1 MLYAK
6 VIMKRIGVLTSGGDC
21 PGLNACIR
29 AVVRT
34 ASYYNI
40 EVIGFMRGFKGLI
53 DNDYKVLDYKSVAG
67 ILQRGGTILL
77 TAREPRFKEYS
88 YRKKAFENIKNLGID
103 ALFVIGGNGSFQG
116 AYLLHKDFDLNVIG
130 IPKTIDN
137 DIYGTEYAIGFD
149 TAVNNA
155 MEAIDKIKD
164 TTMSHERVFIVEVMG
179 RDSGFIALEVGMAT
193 GAEIT
198 LIPEYP
204 LPIHVIEEKILKA
217 KEMGK
222 GFAII
227 VLAEGVASAKELAEI
242 LNQRLKDKSIGE
254 IRYQVL
260 GYIQR
265 GGSPSAYD
273 RIMASKFGVFAVEK
287 YMEGNKNFMVAY
299 EDGQLK
305 IKPLEI
311 SFGKI
316 RIPNIQEYEINNIL
330 SL

>member
-1 MLYAK
+1 
-6 VIMKRIGVLTSGGDC
+6 MKRIGLLTSGGDC

-34 ASYYNI
+34 ASYYGLEI
-40 EVIGFMRGFKGLI
+40 VGFIRGFKGLVN
-53 DNDYKVLDYKSVAG
+53 NDFKILDYKSVAG

-77 TAREPRFKEYS
+77 TAREPRFKDYQ
-88 YRKKAFENIKNLGID
+88 YRKKAYENIKKLGID
-103 ALFVIGGNGSFQG
+103 AMFVIGGNGSFQG
-116 AYLLHKDFDLNVIG
+116 AYLLQKEFGLNVIG

-137 DIYGTEYAIGFD
+137 DIFGTEYSIGFD

-179 RDSGFIALEVGMAT
+179 RDSGFIALEVGLAT

-204 LPIHVIEEKILKA
+204 LPLHIVEEKILKA
-217 KEMGK
+217 KSMGK

-227 VLAEGVASAKELAEI
+227 VVAEGVTSAKELAEI
-242 LNQRLKDKSIGE
+242 LTQRLKDKDIGE

-265 GGSPSAYD
+265 GGSPTAYD

-287 YMEGNKNFMVAY
+287 YVAGEKNFMVAF
-299 EDGQLK
+299 ENGSVVL
-305 IKPLEI
+305 KPLEV

-316 RIPNIQEYEINNIL
+316 RVPNIKEYEINNIL

>member
-1 MLYAK
+1 
-6 VIMKRIGVLTSGGDC
+6 MKRIGLLTSGGDC

-34 ASYYNI
+34 ASYYGL
-40 EVIGFMRGFKGLI
+40 ETVGFIRGFKGLV
-53 DNDYKVLDYKSVAG
+53 DNDFKILDYKSVAG
-67 ILQRGGTILL
+67 ILQRGGTVLL
-77 TAREPRFKEYS
+77 TAREPRFKDYQ
-88 YRKKAFENIKNLGID
+88 YRKKAYENIKKLGID

-116 AYLLHKDFDLNVIG
+116 AYLLQKEFGLNVIG

-137 DIYGTEYAIGFD
+137 DIFGTEYSIGFD

-179 RDSGFIALEVGMAT
+179 RDSGFIALEVGLAT

-204 LPIHVIEEKILKA
+204 LPLHIVEEKILKA
-217 KEMGK
+217 KSMGK

-227 VLAEGVASAKELAEI
+227 VVAEGVASAKELAEI
-242 LNQRLKDKSIGE
+242 LTERLKDKDIGE

-265 GGSPSAYD
+265 GGSPTAYD

-287 YMEGNKNFMVAY
+287 YVAGEKNFMVAF
-299 EDGQLK
+299 ENGSVVS
-305 IKPLEI
+305 KPLEV

-316 RIPNIQEYEINNIL
+316 RVPNIKEYEINNIL

>member
-1 MLYAK
+1 
-6 VIMKRIGVLTSGGDC
+6 MKKIGLITSGGDC

-34 ASYYNI
+34 ANYYGI
-40 EVIGFMRGFKGLI
+40 QTIGFIRGFKGLI
-53 DNDYKVLDYKSVAG
+53 ENDYTILDYKSVAG

-77 TAREPRFKEYS
+77 TAREPRFKDYEF
-88 YRKKAFENIKNLGID
+88 RKKAYENIKSLDID

-116 AYLLHKDFDLNVIG
+116 AYLLQKEFGLNVIG

-137 DIYGTEYAIGFD
+137 DIFGTQYAIGFD

-155 MEAIDKIKD
+155 MESIDKIKD
-164 TTMSHERVFIVEVMG
+164 TTMSHERIFIVEVMG

-204 LPIHVIEEKILKA
+204 LPLHVIEEKILKA
-217 KEMGK
+217 KKMEK

-242 LNQRLKDKSIGE
+242 LNERLKDKDVGE

-265 GGSPSAYD
+265 GGSPTAYD

-287 YMEGNKNFMVAY
+287 YMEGEKNFMVAF
-299 EDGQLK
+299 EDGK
-305 IKPLEI
+305 ILSKPLEI

-316 RIPNIQEYEINNIL
+316 RVPNIKEYEINNIL

>member
-1 MLYAK
+1 
-6 VIMKRIGVLTSGGDC
+6 MKRIGLLTSGGDC

-34 ASYYNI
+34 ASYYGL
-40 EVIGFMRGFKGLI
+40 ETVGFIRGFKGLV
-53 DNDYKVLDYKSVAG
+53 DNDFKILDYKSVAG
-67 ILQRGGTILL
+67 ILQRGGTVLL
-77 TAREPRFKEYS
+77 TAREPRFKDYQ
-88 YRKKAFENIKNLGID
+88 YRKKAYENIKKLGID

-116 AYLLHKDFDLNVIG
+116 AYLLQKEFGLNVIG

-137 DIYGTEYAIGFD
+137 DIFGTEYSIGFD

-179 RDSGFIALEVGMAT
+179 RDSGFIALEVGLAT

-204 LPIHVIEEKILKA
+204 LPLHIVEEKILKA
-217 KEMGK
+217 KSMGK

-227 VLAEGVASAKELAEI
+227 VVAEGVASAKELAEI
-242 LNQRLKDKSIGE
+242 LTERLKDKDIGE

-265 GGSPSAYD
+265 GGSPTAYD

-287 YMEGNKNFMVAY
+287 YVAGEKNFMVAF
-299 EDGQLK
+299 ENGSVVL
-305 IKPLEI
+305 KPLEV

-316 RIPNIQEYEINNIL
+316 RVPNIKEYEINNIL

>member
-1 MLYAK
+1 
-6 VIMKRIGVLTSGGDC
+6 MKRIGLLTSGGDC

-34 ASYYNI
+34 ASYYGLEI
-40 EVIGFMRGFKGLI
+40 VGFIRGFKGLV
-53 DNDYKVLDYKSVAG
+53 DNDFKILDYKSVAG

-77 TAREPRFKEYS
+77 TAREPRFKDYK
-88 YRKKAFENIKNLGID
+88 YRKKAYENIKKLGID

-116 AYLLHKDFDLNVIG
+116 AYLLQKEFGLNVIG

-137 DIYGTEYAIGFD
+137 DIFGTEYSIGFD

-179 RDSGFIALEVGMAT
+179 RDSGFIALEVGLAT

-204 LPIHVIEEKILKA
+204 LPLHIVEEKILKA
-217 KEMGK
+217 KSMGK

-227 VLAEGVASAKELAEI
+227 VVAEGVASAKELAEI
-242 LNQRLKDKSIGE
+242 LTERLKDKDIGE

-265 GGSPSAYD
+265 GGSPTAYD

-287 YMEGNKNFMVAY
+287 YVAGEKNFMVAF
-299 EDGQLK
+299 ENGSVVS
-305 IKPLEI
+305 KPLEV

-316 RIPNIQEYEINNIL
+316 RVPNIKEYEINNIL

>member
-1 MLYAK
+1 
-6 VIMKRIGVLTSGGDC
+6 MKRIGLLTSGGDC

-34 ASYYNI
+34 ASYYGL
-40 EVIGFMRGFKGLI
+40 ETVGFIRGFKGLV
-53 DNDYKVLDYKSVAG
+53 DNDFKILDYKSVAG
-67 ILQRGGTILL
+67 ILQRGGTVLL
-77 TAREPRFKEYS
+77 TAREPRFKDYQ
-88 YRKKAFENIKNLGID
+88 YRKKAYENIKKLGID

-116 AYLLHKDFDLNVIG
+116 AYLLQKEFGLNVIG

-137 DIYGTEYAIGFD
+137 DIFGTDYSIGFD

-179 RDSGFIALEVGMAT
+179 RDSGFIALEVGLAT

-204 LPIHVIEEKILKA
+204 LPLHIVEEKILKA
-217 KEMGK
+217 KSMGK

-227 VLAEGVASAKELAEI
+227 VVAEGVASAKELAEI
-242 LNQRLKDKSIGE
+242 LTQRLKDKDIGE

-265 GGSPSAYD
+265 GGSPTAYD

-287 YMEGNKNFMVAY
+287 YVAGEKNFMVAF
-299 EDGQLK
+299 ENGSVVL
-305 IKPLEI
+305 KPLEV

-316 RIPNIQEYEINNIL
+316 RVPNIKEYEINNIL

>member
-1 MLYAK
+1 
-6 VIMKRIGVLTSGGDC
+6 MKRIGLLTSGGDC

-34 ASYYNI
+34 ASYYGL
-40 EVIGFMRGFKGLI
+40 ETVGFIRGFKGLV
-53 DNDYKVLDYKSVAG
+53 DNDFKILDYKSVAG

-77 TAREPRFKEYS
+77 TAREPRFKDYQ
-88 YRKKAFENIKNLGID
+88 YRKKAYENIKKLGID

-116 AYLLHKDFDLNVIG
+116 AYLLQKEFGLNVIG

-137 DIYGTEYAIGFD
+137 DIFGTEYSIGFD

-179 RDSGFIALEVGMAT
+179 RDSGFIALEVGLAT

-204 LPIHVIEEKILKA
+204 LPLHIVEEKILKA
-217 KEMGK
+217 KSMGK

-227 VLAEGVASAKELAEI
+227 VVAEGVASAKELAEI
-242 LNQRLKDKSIGE
+242 LTERLKDKDIGE

-265 GGSPSAYD
+265 GGSPTAYD

-287 YMEGNKNFMVAY
+287 YVAGEKNFMVAF
-299 EDGQLK
+299 ENGSVVS
-305 IKPLEI
+305 KPLEV

-316 RIPNIQEYEINNIL
+316 RVPNIKEYEINNIL

>member
-1 MLYAK
+1 
-6 VIMKRIGVLTSGGDC
+6 MKKIGLLTSGGDC

-34 ASYYNI
+34 ANYYGI
-40 EVIGFMRGFKGLI
+40 QTVGFIRGFRGLVE
-53 DNDYKVLDYKSVAG
+53 NDYKILDYKSVAG
-67 ILQRGGTILL
+67 ILQKGGTILL
-77 TAREPRFKEYS
+77 TAREPRFKDYQ
-88 YRKKAFENIKNLGID
+88 YRKKAYENIKSLGID
-103 ALFVIGGNGSFQG
+103 TLIVIGGNGSFQG
-116 AYLLHKDFDLNVIG
+116 SYLLSKEFGLNVIG

-204 LPIHVIEEKILKA
+204 LPLHVIEEKILKA
-217 KEMGK
+217 KKMEK

-242 LNQRLKDKSIGE
+242 LSERLKDKDVGE

-265 GGSPSAYD
+265 GGSPTAFD
-273 RIMASKFGVFAVEK
+273 RIIASKFGVYAVENYIK
-287 YMEGNKNFMVAY
+287 GEKNFMVCL
-299 EDGQLK
+299 ENGRILS
-305 IKPLEI
+305 KPLEV
-311 SFGKI
+311 SFG
-316 RIPNIQEYEINNIL
+316 RVRVPNIQEYEINNIL

>member
-1 MLYAK
+1 
-6 VIMKRIGVLTSGGDC
+6 MKRIGLLTSGGDC

-34 ASYYNI
+34 ASYYGL
-40 EVIGFMRGFKGLI
+40 ETVGFIRGFKGLV
-53 DNDYKVLDYKSVAG
+53 DNDFKILDYKSVAG
-67 ILQRGGTILL
+67 ILQRGGTVLL
-77 TAREPRFKEYS
+77 TAREPRFKDYQ
-88 YRKKAFENIKNLGID
+88 YRKKAYENIKKLGID

-116 AYLLHKDFDLNVIG
+116 AYLLQKEFGLNVIG

-137 DIYGTEYAIGFD
+137 DIFGTEYSIGFD

-179 RDSGFIALEVGMAT
+179 RDSGFIALEVGLAT

-204 LPIHVIEEKILKA
+204 LPLHIVEEKVLKA
-217 KEMGK
+217 KSMGK

-227 VLAEGVASAKELAEI
+227 VVAEGVASAKELAEI
-242 LNQRLKDKSIGE
+242 LTERLKDKDVGE

-265 GGSPSAYD
+265 GGSPTAYD

-287 YMEGNKNFMVAY
+287 YVAGEKNFMVAF
-299 EDGQLK
+299 ENGSVVS
-305 IKPLEI
+305 KPLEV

-316 RIPNIQEYEINNIL
+316 RVPNIKEYEINNIL

>member
-1 MLYAK
+1 
-6 VIMKRIGVLTSGGDC
+6 MKRIGLLTSGGDC

-34 ASYYNI
+34 ASYYGL
-40 EVIGFMRGFKGLI
+40 ETVGFIRGFKGLV
-53 DNDYKVLDYKSVAG
+53 DNDFKILDYKSVAG
-67 ILQRGGTILL
+67 ILQRGGTVLL
-77 TAREPRFKEYS
+77 TAREPRFKDYQ
-88 YRKKAFENIKNLGID
+88 YRKKAYENIKKLGID

-116 AYLLHKDFDLNVIG
+116 AYLLQKEFGLNVIG

-137 DIYGTEYAIGFD
+137 DIFGTEYSIGFD

-179 RDSGFIALEVGMAT
+179 RDSGFIALEVGLAT

-204 LPIHVIEEKILKA
+204 LPLHIVEEKILKA
-217 KEMGK
+217 KSMGK

-227 VLAEGVASAKELAEI
+227 VVAEGVASAKELAEI
-242 LNQRLKDKSIGE
+242 LTERLKDKDIGE

-265 GGSPSAYD
+265 GGSPTAYD

-287 YMEGNKNFMVAY
+287 YVAGEKNFMVAF
-299 EDGQLK
+299 ENGSVVS
-305 IKPLEI
+305 KPLEV

-316 RIPNIQEYEINNIL
+316 RVPNIKKYEINNIL

>member
-1 MLYAK
+1 
-6 VIMKRIGVLTSGGDC
+6 MKKIGLLTSGGDC

-34 ASYYNI
+34 ANYYNI
-40 EVIGFMRGFKGLI
+40 EVVAFKRGFKGLI
-53 DNDYKVLDYKSVAG
+53 ENDFTTLDYKSVAG
-67 ILQRGGTILL
+67 ILQKGGTILL
-77 TAREPRFKEYS
+77 TAREPRFKDYNF
-88 YRKKAFENIKNLGID
+88 RKIAYENIQIHNIE

-116 AYLLHKDFDLNVIG
+116 AYLLQKDFGLNIIG

-137 DIYGTEYAIGFD
+137 DIYGTDYAIGFD

-164 TTMSHERVFIVEVMG
+164 TTMSHERIFIVEVMG
-179 RDSGFIALEVGMAT
+179 RDNGFIALEVGIAV
-193 GAEIT
+193 GAELT

-204 LPIHVIEEKILKA
+204 FPLHVIEETILKA

-222 GFAII
+222 NFAII
-227 VLAEGVASAKELAEI
+227 VLAEGVASAKELSEI
-242 LNQRLKDKSIGE
+242 LNERLKDKDVGE

-273 RIMASKFGVFAVEK
+273 RVMASKFGVFAVEK
-287 YMEGNKNFMVAY
+287 FVQGEKNFMVAY
-299 EDGQLK
+299 ENGKLLT
-305 IKPLEI
+305 KPLEI
-311 SFGKI
+311 SFNKV
-316 RIPNIQEYEINNIL
+316 RIPNLEEYHINNIL
-330 SL
+330 SM

>member
-1 MLYAK
+1 
-6 VIMKRIGVLTSGGDC
+6 MKKIGLLTSGGDC

-34 ASYYNI
+34 ANYYNI
-40 EVIGFMRGFKGLI
+40 EVVAFKRGFKGLI
-53 DNDYKVLDYKSVAG
+53 ENDFTTLDYKSVAG
-67 ILQRGGTILL
+67 ILQKGGTILL
-77 TAREPRFKEYS
+77 TAREPRFKDYNF
-88 YRKKAFENIKNLGID
+88 RKIAYENIQKHNIE

-116 AYLLHKDFDLNVIG
+116 AYLLQKDFGLNIIG

-137 DIYGTEYAIGFD
+137 DIYGTDYAIGFD

-164 TTMSHERVFIVEVMG
+164 TTMSHERIFIVEVMG
-179 RDSGFIALEVGMAT
+179 RDNGFIALEVGIAV
-193 GAEIT
+193 GAELT

-204 LPIHVIEEKILKA
+204 FPLHVIEETILKA

-222 GFAII
+222 NFAII
-227 VLAEGVASAKELAEI
+227 VLAEGVASAKELSEI
-242 LNQRLKDKSIGE
+242 LNERLKDKDVGE

-273 RIMASKFGVFAVEK
+273 RVMASKFGVFAVEK
-287 YMEGNKNFMVAY
+287 FVQGEKNFMVAY
-299 EDGQLK
+299 ENGKLLT
-305 IKPLEI
+305 KPLEI
-311 SFGKI
+311 SFNKV
-316 RIPNIQEYEINNIL
+316 RIPNFEEYQINNIL
-330 SL
+330 SM